1 MSRPSDLIQ
10 GTLDLLIL
18 KTISVEP
25 KHGWAIAKRIE
36 QVSEDALQVTQGALY
51 PALHRLEQQG
61 WITSK
66 WVKTETGRDAKYYQL
81 TRAGARQLHRELA
94 EWHRLSHAVGL
105 VIRMV

>member
-1 MSRPSDLIQ
+1 LSRPTDLIQ

-18 KTISVEP
+18 KTISIEP

-61 WITSK
+61 WISSK
-66 WVKTETGRDAKYYQL
+66 WMKTETGREAKFYQL
-81 TRAGARQLHRELA
+81 TKAGQRQLEKELA
-94 EWHRLSHAVGL
+94 DWQRLSHAIGL
-105 VIRMV
+105 VIQMV

>member
-18 KTISVEP
+18 KTISIEP
-25 KHGWAIAKRIE
+25 KHGWAIAKRI
-36 QVSEDALQVTQGALY
+36 QQASEDALQVTQGALY

-61 WITSK
+61 WISSK
-66 WVKTETGRDAKYYQL
+66 WRTTETGREAKFYQL
-81 TRAGARQLHRELA
+81 TKAGSAQLEKEVA
-94 EWHRLSHAVGL
+94 QWERLSNAVGL